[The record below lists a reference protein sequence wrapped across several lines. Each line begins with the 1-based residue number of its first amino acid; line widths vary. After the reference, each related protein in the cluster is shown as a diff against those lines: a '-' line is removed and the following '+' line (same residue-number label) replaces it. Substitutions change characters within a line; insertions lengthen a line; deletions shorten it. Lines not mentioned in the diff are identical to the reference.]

1 MEPLRKALRIK
12 RTAAAQISSNAA
24 RSWST
29 TVRRRSGWPHGA
41 TPLWVRTAAGR
52 ICATVEET
60 KHGAW
65 VSTGAGAAVDE
76 WGNAGEKDEWG
87 NPVEA
92 PARNDPNEAVDEVLE
107 CPRTVARAVHDMP
120 GTARGLF
127 WEALDAMETR
137 HGEHAVAAACVAV
150 SVARFGVT
158 RDELRGALRC
168 RFERERV
175 RTRFGP
181 GGAASANESL
191 RKLDDGRLDA
201 VVDDLAPW
209 LAPWCAKEAWHA
221 ELETFEGDRLGASR
235 EESEARAARHERES
249 RRRRTLS
256 GPGGPTYKPD
266 DWYAAELPMR
276 FRDDAYRAAALERYA
291 PPRSASLREE
301 FHADLAAYFLDVAAG
316 SGSRALRADTRRALR
331 AGLWHAAAGLRR
343 RPQGAGALRAQDGP
357 PGLLPGRHPGTRR
370 RGQTKPCSRTALCAP
385 TKGAPPPIGA

>member
-1 MEPLRKALRIK
+1 MFSPRRPGSTPRDSHHRGKE
-12 RTAAAQISSNAA
+12 ISEVVNAA
-24 RSWST
+24 
-29 TVRRRSGWPHGA
+29 VWPHGA

-137 HGEHAVAAACVAV
+137 HGDHAVAAACVAV

-175 RTRFGP
+175 RTRFGR

-201 VVDDLAPW
+201 VVDDLAPD
-209 LAPWCAKEAWHA
+209 
-221 ELETFEGDRLGASR
+221 GSRRGA
-235 EESEARAARHERES
+235 
-249 RRRRTLS
+249 RRRR
-256 GPGGPTYKPD
+256 
-266 DWYAAELPMR
+266 
-276 FRDDAYRAAALERYA
+276 
-291 PPRSASLREE
+291 
-301 FHADLAAYFLDVAAG
+301 
-316 SGSRALRADTRRALR
+316 
-331 AGLWHAAAGLRR
+331 
-343 RPQGAGALRAQDGP
+343 
-357 PGLLPGRHPGTRR
+357 GTRSSRRSRGIGWGR
-370 RGQTKPCSRTALCAP
+370 RGRSRRLGRLDTSESR
-385 TKGAPPPIGA
+385 GGGGR